1 MPPRD
6 PLRRVRDI
14 LDAAGAIRSYVEGM
28 DESAFRSDRR
38 TLDAVLRNLTV
49 IGEAARNV
57 PEEFRAR
64 FPEVPWLEMSDMRNV
79 VVHEYFGVDVGILWQ
94 TVTKDVAELEAALG
108 TVVSD
113 LGRETEARDDSVRG
127 GS

>member
-6 PLRRVRDI
+6 PLQRVRDI
-14 LDAAGAIRSYVEGM
+14 LDATRAIRAFVEGM
-28 DESAFRSDRR
+28 DEASFRSDRR

-94 TVTKDVAELEAALG
+94 TATKDVAVLEAALG
-108 TVVSD
+108 AVVTA
-113 LGRETEARDDSVRG
+113 LGGEPGSRDESGRG
-127 GS
+127 GR

>member
-6 PLRRVRDI
+6 PLQRVRDI
-14 LDAAGAIRSYVEGM
+14 LDATRAIRSFVEGM
-28 DESAFRSDRR
+28 DEFSFRSDRR
-38 TLDAVLRNLTV
+38 TLDAILRNLTV
-49 IGEAARNV
+49 IGEAARHI

-94 TVTKDVAELEAALG
+94 TATKDVSELEAALG
-108 TVVSD
+108 AVVTD
-113 LGRETEARDDSVRG
+113 LGGEPGSRDESGRG
-127 GS
+127 GG

>member
-14 LDAAGAIRSYVEGM
+14 LDAARAIRSYVEGM
-28 DESAFRSDRR
+28 DESSFRSDRR

-49 IGEAARNV
+49 IGEAARYV

-64 FPEVPWLEMSDMRNV
+64 FPDVPWLEMSDMRNV
-79 VVHEYFGVDVGILWQ
+79 VVHEYFGVDLGILWQ
-94 TVTKDVAELEAALG
+94 TATKDVSELEAALG
-108 TVVSD
+108 AIVTD
-113 LGRETEARDDSVRG
+113 LGREQGPRDESGRG
-127 GS
+127 GR